1 MAAPQAWTLSNSPPT
16 FLRSSRDAPTFS
28 AFALRCD
35 SLDAVRSR
43 RDYTYLP
50 NGQLGTIAGK
60 TAGNVAWTVTMR
72 YDERGRPLTIVY
84 SGGDSIELFWDESD
98 RLIDTAITHAS
109 PISGVTI
116 VRWHYHY
123 VGGTLLAA
131 SRELSTP
138 PVAPATKPTIAVKRF
153 WVITDE
159 RGLPHRVLDEQG
171 AEYWKATWDASGWRT
186 MQTQAAEMNWMP
198 FGLPG
203 QLVLRDTEAYASGT
217 EGGTTVTRFRAPLI
231 LNQWRA
237 YDALTGTY
245 LQPDGADVLGRS
257 DPEGYAYARSSPV
270 NTVDLSGAKSVR
282 KKGSIGQSTSFPGCT
297 DSQNTALTNAIS
309 SALKKLATC
318 KDGFCGFDGGAS
330 LRRNWLN
337 SLAGLQMECV
347 SPLFGEAS
355 FDKTRMG
362 ALDGTLVV
370 NPGRIWKSGQI
381 PAPVLAFTSIGLAK
395 PRTAWGYAAF
405 LSTARFCLAA
415 LVAHEALHP
424 VFRTF
429 YADDLLL
436 NKPHQLLQDF
446 FGPPAYT
453 EQEREGMIENAPT
466 DCKLCEK

>member
-1 MAAPQAWTLSNSPPT
+1 MGHDGLG
-16 FLRSSRDAPTFS
+16 RC
-28 AFALRCD
+28 AFEYD

-159 RGLPHRVLDEQG
+159 RGLPHRLLDEQG

-257 DPEGYAYARSSPV
+257 DPEGYAYARSSPIEFFDPSAQATYMG
-270 NTVDLSGAKSVR
+270 NMLPAPA
-282 KKGSIGQSTSFPGCT
+282 FPGCSS
-297 DSQNTALTNAIS
+297 SQRLAIS
-309 SALKKLATC
+309 AHLLKAAMNLAKCTE
-318 KDGFCGFDGGAS
+318 GLCGELGGRAFRAAWLQS
-330 LRRNWLN
+330 LLLLRY
-337 SLAGLQMECV
+337 ECV
-347 SPLFGEAS
+347 SPWFGQATFSGRVLGLLNGYLSDGVNNNILGITSSKKMKAALSINS
-355 FDKTRMG
+355 FLG
-362 ALDGTLVV
+362 FG
-370 NPGRIWKSGQI
+370 G
-381 PAPVLAFTSIGLAK
+381 
-395 PRTAWGYAAF
+395 
-405 LSTARFCLAA
+405 CLA
-415 LVAHEALHP
+415 LTLGHEALHP
-424 VFRTF
+424 VFKKF
-429 YADDLLL
+429 YLDDLMGDTL
-436 NKPHQLLQDF
+436 PHITLEEA
-446 FGPPAYT
+446 FGPKTLSIGSFVDEVDPT
-453 EQEREGMIENAPT
+453 IEDTAVK
-466 DCKLCEK
+466 CKLCD

>member
-1 MAAPQAWTLSNSPPT
+1 MGHDGLG
-16 FLRSSRDAPTFS
+16 RR
-28 AFALRCD
+28 AFEYD

-159 RGLPHRVLDEQG
+159 RGLPHRLLDEQG

-217 EGGTTVTRFRAPLI
+217 EGGTT
-231 LNQWRA
+231 
-237 YDALTGTY
+237 
-245 LQPDGADVLGRS
+245 S
-257 DPEGYAYARSSPV
+257 
-270 NTVDLSGAKSVR
+270 
-282 KKGSIGQSTSFPGCT
+282 
-297 DSQNTALTNAIS
+297 
-309 SALKKLATC
+309 
-318 KDGFCGFDGGAS
+318 
-330 LRRNWLN
+330 
-337 SLAGLQMECV
+337 
-347 SPLFGEAS
+347 
-355 FDKTRMG
+355 
-362 ALDGTLVV
+362 
-370 NPGRIWKSGQI
+370 
-381 PAPVLAFTSIGLAK
+381 
-395 PRTAWGYAAF
+395 
-405 LSTARFCLAA
+405 
-415 LVAHEALHP
+415 
-424 VFRTF
+424 
-429 YADDLLL
+429 
-436 NKPHQLLQDF
+436 
-446 FGPPAYT
+446 
-453 EQEREGMIENAPT
+453 
-466 DCKLCEK
+466 